1 MHKHV
6 ITLIAILATAIGSVQ
21 AADPVVTTSTNDP
34 MVMKIYPDG
43 TKVIVRWSEVGK
55 AVDNGDK
62 HGGSPRIIA
71 YDPGK
76 EGIVPIGQT
85 PSAQPASEPVS
96 SRLPT
101 SSSVVAPE
109 STKSIEA
116 TPAPMSDTDNYGPME
131 GFGFRSNVGVAFQQ
145 TQTGRQISRNG
156 STNYQSVTFQ
166 PGIRFDIEPFYNVT
180 DWFSVGIESAFIYNQ
195 IHSFQSD
202 NDTEY
207 SGSPSLGSGAL
218 YQVPILAN
226 VRFQFP
232 SEGPFRGFC
241 GGGVGGV
248 WDYSTISASTS
259 DGPENF
265 TNYQW
270 NYAFQLVAGFS
281 YNVALGL
288 DLETSFKTLCTPN
301 PVGQA
306 NTDGSLSGDGQVNA
320 AYSYT
325 AEVGLVWR
333 F

>member
-1 MHKHV
+1 MYKYV
-6 ITLIAILATAIGSVQ
+6 ITIIAILATAIGSVQ
-21 AADPVVTTSTNDP
+21 AADPAVTTSTNDP

-43 TKVIVRWSEVGK
+43 TKVVVRWSEIGK
-55 AVDNGDK
+55 AVDNGEK

-85 PSAQPASEPVS
+85 PSVQPASEPVS
-96 SRLPT
+96 SRLTT

-109 STKSIEA
+109 STKSIET

-131 GFGFRSNVGVAFQQ
+131 GFGLRSNVGVAFQQ
-145 TQTGRQISRNG
+145 TQTGRILNREL
-156 STNYQSVTFQ
+156 YQSITFQ
-166 PGIRFDIEPFYNVT
+166 PGIRFDLEPFYNVT
-180 DWFSVGIESAFIYNQ
+180 DWFSVGVEAAFIYNTV
-195 IHSFQSD
+195 HSLQV
-202 NDTEY
+202 NDEVAY
-207 SGSPSLGSGAL
+207 SGDENLGNGAL

-232 SEGPFRGFC
+232 SDGPFRGFC
-241 GGGVGGV
+241 GGGIGGV
-248 WDYSTISASTS
+248 WDYSTLSLFVGENLTS
-259 DGPENF
+259 
-265 TNYQW
+265 YQW

-281 YNVALGL
+281 YNVAPGL

-301 PVGQA
+301 PIAQNNSEGY
-306 NTDGSLSGDGQVNA
+306 GSVFGSEQVNA

-325 AEVGLVWR
+325 VEVGLAYR